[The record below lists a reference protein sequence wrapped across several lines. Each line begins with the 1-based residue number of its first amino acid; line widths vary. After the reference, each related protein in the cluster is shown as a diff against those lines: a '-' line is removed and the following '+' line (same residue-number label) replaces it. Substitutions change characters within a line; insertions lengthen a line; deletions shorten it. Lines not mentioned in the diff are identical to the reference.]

1 MQIIDSTTLKLP
13 FLKIFLLT
21 TVVDAFLL
29 DIFCLLKR
37 LQATPVIIN
46 MIILIGF
53 CLLIF
58 TLLSK

>member
-21 TVVDAFLL
+21 TLVDAFPL
-29 DIFCLLKR
+29 DIFCLVKR
-37 LQATPVIIN
+37 LQATQVIN
-46 MIILIGF
+46 MTILIGF